1 MGCQWGVLELYVECI
16 GPVLI
21 HIVQRHIYT
30 NIYIYIYRE
39 RERYAVYVSV
49 INKTYALFFRARCLE
64 SVGAAFIVHRA
75 CM

>member
-30 NIYIYIYRE
+30 NIYTSIYIGRE
-39 RERYAVYVSV
+39 RDMQYMCLSLTKLMLYFSV
-49 INKTYALFFRARCLE
+49 RG
-64 SVGAAFIVHRA
+64 V
-75 CM
+75 